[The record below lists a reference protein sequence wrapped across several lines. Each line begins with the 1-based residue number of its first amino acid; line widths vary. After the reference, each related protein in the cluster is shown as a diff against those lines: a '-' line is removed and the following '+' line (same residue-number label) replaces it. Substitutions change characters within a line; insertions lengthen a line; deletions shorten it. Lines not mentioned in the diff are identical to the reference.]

1 MRATT
6 NCAPRLESSPMAKH
20 SPIVF
25 IVDDDVSVRESLE
38 ALVAERGWQ
47 PQVFDSAQAFLAHPP
62 PTTPNCLVLDV
73 SLPDLNGLEVQKRI
87 AGERGDMPII
97 FITGHG
103 DIPMSVLAMKAGAVE
118 FLTKPFANEVLL
130 TAIRGALERS
140 QIALNE
146 QSSMRALMDLYDS
159 LSRREREVMSLV
171 VRGLLNKQVAGTLG
185 ISEITV
191 KAHRGQVMR
200 KMRARSLPALVS
212 MAAHL
217 GLETAGNS

>member
-1 MRATT
+1 MSATT
-6 NCAPRLESSPMAKH
+6 NFAPRLETSFMANQT
-20 SPIVF
+20 PIVF
-25 IVDDDVSVRESLE
+25 IVDDDVSVRESVE
-38 ALVAERGWQ
+38 ALVEELGWQ
-47 PQVFDSAQAFLAHPP
+47 PKTFDSAQAFLAHPP
-62 PTTPNCLVLDV
+62 PTAPNCLVLDV
-73 SLPDLNGLEVQKRI
+73 SLPDLNGLEVQRSI

-103 DIPMSVLAMKAGAVE
+103 DIPMSVLAMKAGAIE

-140 QIALNE
+140 QITLNE
-146 QSSMRALMDLYDS
+146 QSSMRALKDRYDS

-200 KMRARSLPALVS
+200 KMRARSLPELVS
-212 MAAHL
+212 LAARL